1 MLINILENK
10 VTSSEFHKVNDKETH
25 QGSDSV
31 VGQRVVPKKRKTLQQ
46 NRNYLKK
53 PQGVYI
59 TTYNTPVVGGFK
71 TN

>member
-1 MLINILENK
+1 MLINILE
-10 VTSSEFHKVNDKETH
+10 
-25 QGSDSV
+25 
-31 VGQRVVPKKRKTLQQ
+31 VPKKRKTLQQ